1 MLLIPAFFRSGNKQ
15 YMYTVEGMDEAG
27 FKQAMTF
34 CAVDF
39 SLEVATFLAMTV
51 FIKVNAELDILRIL
65 VCYFDHKQVFWQTL
79 WISCCVTIASFAFFM
94 MLYGLDP
101 SFSFDAFDDEGGN
114 ANSTVTS

>member
-15 YMYTVEGMDEAG
+15 YMYTVERMDEAG

-39 SLEVATFLAMTV
+39 ALEVATFLAMTV

-65 VCYFDHKQVFWQTL
+65 VCYFEHKQVFWPTL
-79 WISCCVTIASFAFFM
+79 WISCCVAIASFAFFM
-94 MLYGLDP
+94 MHYGLDP
-101 SFSFDAFDDEGGN
+101 SFGFDAFDDVGGN
-114 ANSTVTS
+114 ANSAVN